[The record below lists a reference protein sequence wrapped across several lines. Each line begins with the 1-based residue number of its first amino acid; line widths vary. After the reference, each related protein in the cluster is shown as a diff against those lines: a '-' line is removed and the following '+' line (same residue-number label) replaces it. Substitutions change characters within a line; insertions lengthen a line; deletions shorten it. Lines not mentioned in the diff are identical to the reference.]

1 MTAVPEQVKAL
12 ADRRVRARAE
22 RDFAAADAIR
32 DQLAEHG
39 WLIRDVPGG
48 YELAP
53 RPPYPVH
60 ADLPTLVRA
69 VEGPASAVR
78 GSGRRA
84 TVGLLA
90 EGWPDDLRRCVQ
102 ALVTH
107 APTDV
112 VVSVLDLGNVD
123 GAGDVLHE
131 LATAGPDRVEE
142 LHLAVP
148 TVGWGPARTALLAA
162 DPADAHIIMDIST
175 VLDGDAITPLLDA
188 LDDPSVAA
196 AGWHGANFDLDD
208 AWRSV
213 ADAGPG
219 EVDVLFGYLMAVRR
233 CALAEDAGPDPK
245 ARYYRNADLELS
257 LLLRER
263 GGRLVVPVPP
273 DQLPCHQER
282 HHGYHDVDPD
292 YRERESRRNY
302 DRMLRR
308 FRGRTELL
316 APRGAGPETA

>member
-1 MTAVPEQVKAL
+1 VTAVPEQVKAL
-12 ADRRVRARAE
+12 AQRRARARAE

-32 DQLAEHG
+32 DQLAEQG
-39 WLIRDVPGG
+39 WLVRDGPGG
-48 YELAP
+48 YELTP

-60 ADLPTLVRA
+60 ADLPALLRA
-69 VEGPASAVR
+69 VGRTAST
-78 GSGRRA
+78 GRRA

-90 EGWPDDLRRCVQ
+90 EGWPDDLRRCLQ
-102 ALVTH
+102 ALVAH
-107 APTDV
+107 APADV
-112 VVSVLDLGNVD
+112 VASVLDLGNVD

-131 LATAGPDRVEE
+131 LATAHPDRVEE
-142 LHLAVP
+142 LHVAAP
-148 TVGWGPARTALLAA
+148 TVGWGPARAALLAA
-162 DPADAHIIMDIST
+162 DPADVHIVMDAST
-175 VLDGDAITPLLDA
+175 VLDGDAITPLLEA
-188 LDDPSVAA
+188 LDDPTVAA
-196 AGWHGANFDLDD
+196 AGWRGANFDLDD

-219 EVDVLFGYLMAVRR
+219 EVDVLFGYLMAARR
-233 CALAEDAGPDPK
+233 SALTEGTGPDPK

-257 LLLRER
+257 LMMRER

-273 DQLPCHQER
+273 DRLPCHQER

-302 DRMLRR
+302 DRLLRR

-316 APRGAGPETA
+316 APRGSGPGDGLG